1 MYAVISHNF
10 KNHSKNFYKSLS
22 YAVCKGWCDF
32 VIFSLKINHSLLMSL
47 IVPCSQQC
55 DFFKKIDYKLKV
67 ITGVNKKIAQI
78 HRYVS
83 VLLVNIV
90 I

>member
-1 MYAVISHNF
+1 
-10 KNHSKNFYKSLS
+10 
-22 YAVCKGWCDF
+22 
-32 VIFSLKINHSLLMSL
+32 MSL

-55 DFFKKIDYKLKV
+55 DFFKKNDYKLKV

>member
-1 MYAVISHNF
+1 
-10 KNHSKNFYKSLS
+10 
-22 YAVCKGWCDF
+22 
-32 VIFSLKINHSLLMSL
+32 MSL

-55 DFFKKIDYKLKV
+55 DFFKKIDYKLKA
-67 ITGVNKKIAQI
+67 ITRTNKKIAQI

-90 I
+90 MQVLLNYLAFSTKIRGCFLISGL

>member
-1 MYAVISHNF
+1 
-10 KNHSKNFYKSLS
+10 
-22 YAVCKGWCDF
+22 
-32 VIFSLKINHSLLMSL
+32 MSL

-67 ITGVNKKIAQI
+67 ITWVNKKIAQI

-90 I
+90 IQVLLNYLAFSTKIKACFLMS

>member
-1 MYAVISHNF
+1 
-10 KNHSKNFYKSLS
+10 
-22 YAVCKGWCDF
+22 
-32 VIFSLKINHSLLMSL
+32 MSL

-55 DFFKKIDYKLKV
+55 DFFKKIDYKLKA
-67 ITGVNKKIAQI
+67 ITRINKKIAQI
-78 HRYVS
+78 HGYVS